1 MCNCPSED
9 EMFRSIDRWID
20 ERRWQLI
27 GVGYGD
33 PPSPVP
39 WTYTI
44 GLGEAFVH
52 PELFTVGACCYPC
65 SGSLLNALGDRVAA
79 GERFDAPTQEPIVVH
94 DPAGDFEVHVRP
106 VEGRPLDTDWFA
118 MWHRYYGS
126 KPYAPPPLGVM
137 QVVLPDRRG
146 RDPWEPGC
154 EPVDAERQQVPDRPP
169 SPTRAMRRRAR
180 HHR

>member
-1 MCNCPSED
+1 MCNCPTED
-9 EMFRSIDRWID
+9 EMFRSIDRWVD

-44 GLGEAFVH
+44 GLAEGFGH
-52 PELFTVGACCYPC
+52 PELFTVGVCCSPC
-65 SGSLLNALGDRVAA
+65 SGSLLNALGERVAA
-79 GERFDAPTQEPIVVH
+79 GERFDMAS
-94 DPAGDFEVHVRP
+94 AGPVLVRDGGEDVEVHLRP
-106 VEGRPLDTDWFA
+106 VEGRALDGSWFA

-126 KPYAPPPLGVM
+126 KPYDAPPLSVM
-137 QVVLPDRRG
+137 QVVLADRRG
-146 RDPWEPGC
+146 RYPWEPGC
-154 EPVDAERQQVPDRPP
+154 DPVVAARQQVPDQPA
-169 SPTRAMRRRAR
+169 SANRAMRRRAR